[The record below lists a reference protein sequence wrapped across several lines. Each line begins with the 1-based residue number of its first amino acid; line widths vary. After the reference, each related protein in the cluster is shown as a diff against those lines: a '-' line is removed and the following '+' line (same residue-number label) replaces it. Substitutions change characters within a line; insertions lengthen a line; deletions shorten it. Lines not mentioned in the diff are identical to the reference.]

1 MAPRPPLL
9 SLLMETVATTEGGRV
24 WFCLFPWLQHLAQ
37 GLGVG
42 VWKPMWNEGSSFCLS
57 QSQSLQ
63 MCRSPGPT
71 TTLTLSLGPLS
82 MFTVQHLS
90 LFWNLPPRNSCQILA
105 SFQPQGDALAH
116 PVCWHTCFH
125 GTCGLDA
132 GPRVRG
138 LGGLGCSWVAA
149 SCLQSLPSVEC
160 SLPPRTRHLAS
171 RNSSLPRTGSLLDVN
186 Y

>member
-1 MAPRPPLL
+1 
-9 SLLMETVATTEGGRV
+9 
-24 WFCLFPWLQHLAQ
+24 
-37 GLGVG
+37 
-42 VWKPMWNEGSSFCLS
+42 MWNEGSSFCLS
-57 QSQSLQ
+57 QSQSLR

-71 TTLTLSLGPLS
+71 TPLTLSLGPLF
-82 MFTVQHLS
+82 MFTIQHLS

-105 SFQPQGDALAH
+105 YFQPQGDAPAH
-116 PVCWHTCFH
+116 PVCWHRHLH

-132 GPRVRG
+132 GPRVRD
-138 LGGLGCSWVAA
+138 LGGLGCSWDAAA

-171 RNSSLPRTGSLLDVN
+171 RNNSLPRTGSLLDVN